1 MSEKLRE
8 SLSALMDGEAD
19 ELELQRVLA
28 SIDGD
33 RNLRRAWSRY
43 NAARAVMTGH
53 AIGALELDISEKVS
67 DAIRQ
72 QPLAEATAG
81 GPGQRLLRPLASFAI
96 AASVAVV
103 VVLGGRQLAVVN
115 SPGTLAEPVS
125 VAARPSPVGVLN
137 SLGATPVR
145 ASYGTQSLPG
155 LQPATRS
162 AYDELARQRMS
173 RYMQQHAEHASLN
186 SPQGLIPFARV
197 TELRE

>member
-8 SLSALMDGEAD
+8 SLSALMDGEAE
-19 ELELQRVLA
+19 ELELQRILA
-28 SIDGD
+28 NLDGD
-33 RNLRRAWSRY
+33 RDLRRAWSRY

-53 AIGALELDISEKVS
+53 AVGTLELDISEKVS

-72 QPLAEATAG
+72 RSLAKATEG
-81 GPGQRLLRPLASFAI
+81 GPGQQLLRPLASFAI

-115 SPGTLAEPVS
+115 SPETGVRPVS

-145 ASYGTQSLPG
+145 ASYGTQALPG
-155 LQPATRS
+155 LQPATRA
-162 AYDELARQRMS
+162 AYDDLARQGLS
-173 RYMQQHAEHASLN
+173 RYMQRHAEHASLN

-197 TELRE
+197 MDLRE

>member
-19 ELELQRVLA
+19 ELEVERVLA
-28 SIDGD
+28 NIDGD
-33 RNLRRAWSRY
+33 PNLRRAWSGY

-53 AIGALELDISEKVS
+53 AVGALDLDISTKVA

-72 QPLAEATAG
+72 EPAAKAALTG
-81 GPGQRLLRPLASFAI
+81 TGQRLLRPLASFAI

-103 VVLGGRQLAVVN
+103 VVLGGRQLALVN
-115 SPGTLAEPVS
+115 SSGTAAEPFS

-145 ASYGTQSLPG
+145 ASYGTQALPG

-173 RYMQQHAEHASLN
+173 RYIQQHAEHASLN

-197 TELRE
+197 TQIRE